1 MPNNETAKKPVK
13 RYGRGV
19 TKTVIKTSNTLHPML
34 LLLIV
39 LLLCAVMSYIIPA
52 GNYARVMDPDI
63 GKELIDPDNF
73 TYIERTPASLLE
85 LLESMT
91 LGLQNAAFV
100 IFFLLIIG
108 GMFAILN
115 GTGALNVGLASILRL
130 IRGKELLMIP
140 IFMIFFGCGSA
151 FCGNF
156 EEFLVFVPL
165 ILACCITAGYDSL
178 TAVGIIF
185 MAATAGYG
193 GGLTNAF
200 TIGTA
205 QEIAGLPVFSG
216 MELRVPLFIC
226 LELASIIYVC
236 LYARMIKKTPRLSG
250 AFDYDRTFNLDKK
263 LNLDNIPK
271 FTKRQ
276 AFVILVFLL
285 GMAYAVWGIIKK
297 GYYVDE
303 LSGIFL
309 AVGIL
314 AGVIGGLKPQKICEC
329 FEKGCHDMLLPGIMI
344 GLANSAII
352 LLQNANVMDT
362 ILHGLAGVLDHFPST
377 LLACGMFVMH
387 DIFNVVVPSGS
398 AQASITMPLMIPLA
412 DAAGLSRQ
420 TAVLAYQLG
429 DAFTN
434 VLAPTG
440 GEILAAL
447 AICKVP
453 FSKWVKFLL
462 PLFAIWWGIA
472 LVFLV
477 YATQAG
483 YGPF

>member
-1 MPNNETAKKPVK
+1 MSERDRKKPAK
-13 RYGRGV
+13 RYGRGI
-19 TKTVIKTSNTLHPML
+19 TNTSIKPTTAMHPML

-39 LLLCAVMSYIIPA
+39 LLLCAVLSYIIPA
-52 GNYARVMDPDI
+52 GNYVRVMDAEI
-63 GKELIDPDNF
+63 GQELIDPDQF
-73 TYIERTPASLLE
+73 TFIERTPTTLLE
-85 LLESMT
+85 LLESLT
-91 LGLQNAAFV
+91 LGLQNAAYV

-115 GTGALNVGLASILRL
+115 GTGALNVGLANVLRV
-130 IRGKELLMIP
+130 IRGREFLMIP
-140 IFMIFFGCGSA
+140 LFMIFFGCGSA

-165 ILACCITAGYDSL
+165 VLACCITAGYDSL

-200 TIGTA
+200 TIGKA
-205 QEIAGLPVFSG
+205 QEIAGLPMFSG
-216 MELRVPLFIC
+216 MNLRAVLFLC
-226 LELASIIYVC
+226 LELASIIYV
-236 LYARMIKKTPRLSG
+236 LGYARMIKKNPKLSG
-250 AFDYDRTFNLDKK
+250 AYDYDRQFNLDKK
-263 LNLDNIPK
+263 LNLNNIPK
-271 FTKRQ
+271 FTTRQ
-276 AFVILVFLL
+276 AFVILVFV
-285 GMAYAVWGIIKK
+285 GGIAFAVWGIIKK

-314 AGVIGGLKPQKICEC
+314 AGLIGGLKPQKICEC

-344 GLANSAII
+344 GLANAAIV

-362 ILHGLAGVLDHFPST
+362 ILHGLAGLLDHFPST
-377 LLACGMFVMH
+377 LMACGMFIIQ
-387 DIFNVVVPSGS
+387 DIFNVIVPSGS
-398 AQASITMPLMIPLA
+398 AQAAITMPLMVPLA
-412 DAAGLSRQ
+412 DAAGITRQ

-453 FSKWVKFLL
+453 FSKWIKFLL

-472 LVFLV
+472 LVFLI
-477 YATQAG
+477 YATQIG